1 MARLKPYQYLILKH
15 PKEDDEQN
23 EDSVVLEESQTP
35 FLAKNQ
41 EMAMMI
47 VARKLDEAQ
56 VKDLDRIEFFVR
68 PF

>member
-1 MARLKPYQYLILKH
+1 MAKLKPYQYLVLKH

-23 EDSVVLEESQTP
+23 QDSEVVIESQIP

-41 EMAMMI
+41 EMAMLK
-47 VARKLDEAQ
+47 VARLLPEDQ
-56 VKDLDRIEFFVR
+56 VPDLDRIEFFVR

>member
-1 MARLKPYQYLILKH
+1 MARLKPYQYLVLKH

-23 EDSVVLEESQTP
+23 QDSEIIMENQTP

-41 EMAMMI
+41 EMAMMK
-47 VARKLDEAQ
+47 VARLLPEEHVQ
-56 VKDLDRIEFFVR
+56 DLDRIEFFVR